1 MMLSSYSISSI
12 KQTKKMMLSSY
23 SISSIKHPGA
33 YLKFRSKRGPLK
45 MDLRSFVKHYIQDD
59 ETAAVRE
66 KLLCFV
72 WESQIAPLVD

>member
-1 MMLSSYSISSI
+1 MMLSA
-12 KQTKKMMLSSY
+12 Y

-33 YLKFRSKRGPLK
+33 HLKFRSKRGPLK
-45 MDLRSFVKHYIQDD
+45 MDLRSFVKYYIQDD

-72 WESQIAPLVD
+72 